1 MNKYLIVY
9 LEPANYYIEV
19 VKYGCDGKEKETIE
33 YKETKTAIFE
43 AKSKE
48 EASNK
53 CEYEV
58 INIIK
63 LNEE

>member
-9 LEPANYYIEV
+9 LEPTDYYIKV
-19 VKYGCDGKEKETIE
+19 VKYGWNDEVEEKVNH
-33 YKETKTAIFE
+33 KETKTAIFE
-43 AKSKE
+43 AESKE
-48 EASNK
+48 EAYNK
-53 CEYEV
+53 CEHEV

>member
-9 LEPANYYIEV
+9 LEPTDYYIKV
-19 VKYGCDGKEKETIE
+19 VKYGWNYKSEENIN
-33 YKETKTAIFE
+33 YKETKTTIFE

-48 EASNK
+48 EAYNK

>member
-9 LEPANYYIEV
+9 LEPTDYYIEV
-19 VKYGCDGKEKETIE
+19 VKFGWNGEERETVN
-33 YKETKTAIFE
+33 YKETKTVIFE

-48 EASNK
+48 EAYNK

-63 LNEE
+63 LNEK

>member
-9 LEPANYYIEV
+9 LEPTDYYIEV
-19 VKYGCDGKEKETIE
+19 VEYGWNGKEKVGVK
-33 YKETKTAIFE
+33 YKKTSTKLVE
-43 AKSKE
+43 AENKE
-48 EASNK
+48 EVYNK